1 VTSGEDDRDDDRA
14 PHTARDP
21 DQDPPRRDPRV
32 LRPGDLSSR
41 GRYQLLTSL
50 VVPRPIGWL
59 STRDPEGAPNL
70 APFSFYTALSSSPM
84 LVGVSIGLRS
94 SGPKDTLHNL
104 RRTGAFCV
112 YVVGERQ
119 LDVMNETAAD
129 FAPEVDEARHVG
141 LDLAPAAAV
150 DAPYVAEAPAVLECR
165 LYLEVDL
172 AEAGADFVIG
182 RVEAVHLAPEL
193 RMVPGTRYVDPETF
207 RPVGRLHGRAYG
219 MLGEVRFLHRGGGGD
234 GS

>member
-1 VTSGEDDRDDDRA
+1 MSSGEEDRDEGPA
-14 PHTARDP
+14 EARL
-21 DQDPPRRDPRV
+21 
-32 LRPGDLSSR
+32 LRTGDLSGR

-70 APFSFYTALSSSPM
+70 APFSFYTALASSPM

-94 SGPKDTLHNL
+94 SGPKDTLLNV

-112 YVVGERQ
+112 NVVGEGQ
-119 LDVMNETAAD
+119 LDAMNETAAD
-129 FAPEVDEARHVG
+129 FGPEVDEAHRVG
-141 LDLAPAAAV
+141 LVLEEATVV
-150 DAPYVAEAPAVLECR
+150 DAPYVTEAPAVLECS
-165 LYLEVDL
+165 LYREVDL
-172 AEAGADFVIG
+172 AEAGADFLIG

-193 RMVPGTRYVDPETF
+193 RMLPGTRYVDPETF

-219 MLGEVRFLHRGGGGD
+219 MLGEVRFLRRGGSGG

>member
-1 VTSGEDDRDDDRA
+1 MRSGREDRDDG
-14 PHTARDP
+14 RDP
-21 DQDPPRRDPRV
+21 DPDRDADQSPPGEGDRLFRS
-32 LRPGDLSSR
+32 GDLSSR

-84 LVGVSIGLRS
+84 LVGISIGLRS
-94 SGPKDTLHNL
+94 SGPKDTLRNV

-112 YVVGERQ
+112 NVVGESQ
-119 LDVMNETAAD
+119 LEVMNETAAD
-129 FAPEVDEARHVG
+129 FEPEIDEARRVG
-141 LDLAPAAAV
+141 LDLAQGRLV
-150 DAPYVAEAPAVLECR
+150 DAPYVTEAPAVLECT
-165 LYLEVDL
+165 LYREIEL

-182 RVEAVHLAPEL
+182 RVEAVHLAPDL
-193 RMVPGTRYVDPETF
+193 RLVPGTRYVDPETF

-219 MLGEVRFLHRGGGGD
+219 MLGEVRFLHRGGSGD